1 MQHSVSTQI
10 AATCRTLDL
19 DQVNIRLAA
28 SLDTNIAMF
37 TAPLQDIE
45 SRANATPM
53 DDEPH
58 DSGDDATIAYDEED
72 ERADRIINEAEAY
85 RDLLK
90 DSGRPVYPISHLER
104 VSRKPEEHC
113 EMLQPFWG
121 YPRDPRCPWLVFKR
135 QLRRWRDFRKWQIDN
150 RGLEDDDGGFPAYTA
165 KMKTLYARDGYTEG
179 LAKIETDPTY
189 LNSGWENDRRV
200 RRWQRHHQRE
210 KGCNGFLGYVDAVKR
225 RLARH
230 GFTRPFQLLE
240 DPQRQDALTTW
251 IEYLVFEYWWL
262 DRHQDSVN
270 RLEPDHNERWQQ
282 MVDLKVLK
290 PHETKDFIRTTPSS
304 MERGRE
310 RDQAWTMKVAAE
322 AEAKRLRLR
331 TPADLERICMSK
343 EEHVRVLQA
352 AKEKAAVAQERYEST
367 KRRVDIIT
375 LFIRATFDYQDA
387 KKNAACHTA
396 LVQWV
401 ADQIPLIE
409 AELRRSPTPDSRLGQ
424 TSKKRSLAQCDAS
437 ETHQKRRKLD
447 PGTLL
452 QSKGYRSHI
461 DSAAANP
468 GRTNTR
474 CLGPTR
480 DTPTPLRRSARIA
493 ERTSCAQ
500 SSLASS
506 H

>member
-1 MQHSVSTQI
+1 MQDSISTQI
-10 AATCRTLDL
+10 GATCRPLDL
-19 DQVNIRLAA
+19 NKVNIRLAA
-28 SLDTNIAMF
+28 SLDTNIAIF
-37 TAPLQDIE
+37 TAPLQDTE
-45 SRANATPM
+45 RRANTTPM

-58 DSGDDATIAYDEED
+58 DSGDDATVVYDEED

-85 RDLLK
+85 HDLLK
-90 DSGRPVYPISHLER
+90 DGGRPVYPISQLER
-104 VSRKPEEHC
+104 VSQKPEVHC
-113 EMLQPFWG
+113 ELLQPFWG

-150 RGLEDDDGGFPAYTA
+150 RGLEDDDGGFPAYIA
-165 KMKTLYARDGYTEG
+165 KMKTVYAKYRYTEG
-179 LAKIETDPTY
+179 LAKVDPTY
-189 LNSGWENDRRV
+189 LESGWEDDRRV

-210 KGCNGFLGYVDAVKR
+210 KGCNGFLDYVDAVKR

-240 DPQRQDALTTW
+240 DPQQQDALTTW
-251 IEYLVFEYWWL
+251 IEYLGFEYWWL

-270 RLEPDHNERWQQ
+270 RLEPDYNERWQQ
-282 MVDLKVLK
+282 MVVLKVLK

-310 RDQAWTMKVAAE
+310 QDQAWTMKVAAE

-331 TPADLERICMSK
+331 TPADLERMCVSE

-352 AKEKAAVAQERYEST
+352 AKAKAAVAHERYEST

-375 LFIRATFDYQDA
+375 SFIRATFDYEDA
-387 KKNAACHTA
+387 KRNAACHAA

-409 AELRRSPTPDSRLGQ
+409 AELRRSPMPDSRLGQ
-424 TSKKRSLAQCDAS
+424 TSKKRRLAQYGAS
-437 ETHQKRRKLD
+437 ETQQKRRKLD

-452 QSKGYRSHI
+452 QSKGYGSHI
-461 DSAAANP
+461 ASAAANP
-468 GRTNTR
+468 GGTNAR

-480 DTPTPLRRSARIA
+480 NAPTPLRRSARIA
-493 ERTSCAQ
+493 ERVSCAQ
-500 SSLASS
+500 
-506 H
+506 